1 MKLENIAEEFDQC
14 IKCGLCAATCPVCKE
29 LLIEKYSPR
38 GKVQLAR
45 FYGRGDLELSDH
57 FREIFARCL
66 LCGACT
72 VTCPSGVDLRKIF
85 LAMRA
90 EIAGARG
97 VHPAM
102 KAASA
107 SVLELHNISGEG
119 NEERADWRD
128 DLKAIPPHLY
138 EREAAAL
145 VYFVGCVASFF
156 PMAQRIPR
164 NLVRILEAANVDFSI
179 LAGEEWCCGYP
190 LISAGAPGG
199 MEGLKAHNLS
209 KVGTMGAKAVVF
221 SCPTCRQTW
230 RDHYETDLALYHTT
244 QLIEK
249 LVIEG
254 ALALKPVNATVTYH
268 DPCDLGRAGGVFDA
282 PRNILRS
289 IPGLRLVEMESH
301 GARSTCCGGGGN
313 LEMAD
318 AGLCG
323 AVAGRKVEEILRTGA
338 DTVVTACQQCVRT
351 IQSQARRR
359 KVPLEVL
366 DITDMV
372 ARAL

>member
-1 MKLENIAEEFDQC
+1 
-14 IKCGLCAATCPVCKE
+14 
-29 LLIEKYSPR
+29 
-38 GKVQLAR
+38 
-45 FYGRGDLELSDH
+45 
-57 FREIFARCL
+57 
-66 LCGACT
+66 
-72 VTCPSGVDLRKIF
+72 
-85 LAMRA
+85 
-90 EIAGARG
+90 
-97 VHPAM
+97 
-102 KAASA
+102 
-107 SVLELHNISGEG
+107 
-119 NEERADWRD
+119 
-128 DLKAIPPHLY
+128 
-138 EREAAAL
+138 
-145 VYFVGCVASFF
+145 
-156 PMAQRIPR
+156 
-164 NLVRILEAANVDFSI
+164 
-179 LAGEEWCCGYP
+179 
-190 LISAGAPGG
+190 
-199 MEGLKAHNLS
+199 MEGLKAHNLR
-209 KVGTMGAKAVVF
+209 KVGTMGAKTVVF

-318 AGLCG
+318 AELSG
-323 AVAGRKVEEILRTGA
+323 AVAGRKIEEILRTGA